1 MTPSRATFEWWRDR
15 PWLVAL
21 LWLLPAAVLPVVPI
35 DETRYLSIA
44 WEMHRTGDLF
54 ALTLNGQPYMDKS
67 PLLFWLV
74 NVAWSLLGVST
85 LTARLPVIVCAVG
98 SVATVVAIARQMHH
112 RDPVAAGWIML
123 PFVVFGAFT
132 PIAMF
137 DVPLVC
143 FVALGLLGIVISAQ
157 GSRWRG
163 CAVILVAASLGLLM
177 KGPVYLLH
185 LAGPLALVRWWHA
198 GPLERPVSMA
208 FGIAAC
214 IVIACVPLGAW
225 AVTSALRLNG
235 VPVIATLAH
244 QSVGRVTESF
254 AHRRSALWYLPWVI
268 PFLLPWTFL
277 WRWRRLWANRRR
289 VIETRIGRL
298 GIAASLPAFVA
309 FSLISGKQIH
319 YLLPLLPGMALLLA
333 EFYAADEAFL
343 SHRRV
348 WIVLVVTAV
357 AWAWPVANAVIGM
370 RGNATWY
377 VAALMSAVL
386 LTLGAW
392 AVRHLRTAK
401 DSEKLPASSLASL
414 LAVISAVLLIG
425 THVKAH
431 MDPQELADAVS
442 DLQRRDIVVVAVSDE
457 PGMVTYLARLP
468 KPLPIVANTKAW
480 AASHPQG
487 LALVHAS
494 RGEPPDFVQT
504 PITLADGW
512 EGIVPASRLREV
524 HP

>member
-1 MTPSRATFEWWRDR
+1 MGGDECIAPRWGTGHRYTCPPVGRACNGELRAQAKCPVVSAVGHPVSVAVDI
-15 PWLVAL
+15 LVAL
-21 LWLLPAAVLPVVPI
+21 APP
-35 DETRYLSIA
+35 
-44 WEMHRTGDLF
+44 M
-54 ALTLNGQPYMDKS
+54 GQPQACDQDSHRPAGYRRI
-67 PLLFWLV
+67 
-74 NVAWSLLGVST
+74 VAGVRGV
-85 LTARLPVIVCAVG
+85 L
-98 SVATVVAIARQMHH
+98 
-112 RDPVAAGWIML
+112 
-123 PFVVFGAFT
+123 
-132 PIAMF
+132 
-137 DVPLVC
+137 
-143 FVALGLLGIVISAQ
+143 AQ
-157 GSRWRG
+157 QW
-163 CAVILVAASLGLLM
+163 
-177 KGPVYLLH
+177 
-185 LAGPLALVRWWHA
+185 
-198 GPLERPVSMA
+198 
-208 FGIAAC
+208 
-214 IVIACVPLGAW
+214 
-225 AVTSALRLNG
+225 
-235 VPVIATLAH
+235 
-244 QSVGRVTESF
+244 
-254 AHRRSALWYLPWVI
+254 
-268 PFLLPWTFL
+268 
-277 WRWRRLWANRRR
+277 
-289 VIETRIGRL
+289 
-298 GIAASLPAFVA
+298 
-309 FSLISGKQIH
+309 KQIH

-357 AWAWPVANAVIGM
+357 AWTWPVANAVIGM

-442 DLQRRDIVVVAVSDE
+442 DLQCRDIVVVAVSDE

-494 RGEPPDFVQT
+494 RGAPPDFVQT